1 MRILPLIIV
10 SAALF
15 MSCDNKKATTEE
27 TQNISPVPS
36 DSLVV
41 GDSLTI
47 NTSAENGVENAS
59 AGVRP
64 ALNPEH
70 GQPYHRCDIQVG
82 APIDSAPDQPA
93 AQAMPQGNVGAG
105 FNTSPIAP
113 QAATSA
119 PLQAS
124 GPKPAFN
131 PEHGQPYHQCELQV
145 GAPLT

>member
-1 MRILPLIIV
+1 MRILPFIIV

-27 TQNISPVPS
+27 TQITKPMTS
-36 DSLVV
+36 DSLVL

-47 NTSAENGVENAS
+47 NAPVENSS

-93 AQAMPQGNVGAG
+93 GAQVLPQNNVGPG

-113 QAATSA
+113 QAAPASPA
-119 PLQAS
+119 QAS

>member
-15 MSCDNKKATTEE
+15 TSCDDQKATTEE
-27 TQNISPVPS
+27 TQNTSPAKS

-41 GDSLTI
+41 GDSLSI
-47 NTSAENGVENAS
+47 NAVAENGVENT
-59 AGVRP
+59 GEGIKP

-93 AQAMPQGNVGAG
+93 GAQVLPQNNAGPG

-113 QAATSA
+113 QSA
-119 PLQAS
+119 PSAAQAS
-124 GPKPAFN
+124 GKKPAFN